1 MNDTFM
7 KERPVFPLILSM
19 AMPMVISML
28 VNSLY
33 NIVDSFFV
41 AQISEDAMTALS
53 LVFPVQNFSNAIA
66 IGFGIGISS
75 QIAICLGAGNKET
88 ASKAA
93 THGLALSALHGILLT
108 VICISIMPKFLSV
121 FTSDKN
127 VSSLGVRYSTIVFLF
142 AIVTTINLAYEK
154 IFQGVGNMK
163 VTMIGLMV
171 GCVSNILLDP
181 LMIFGLGPFP
191 AMGIEGAALATGLG
205 QVLNLVFY
213 LIVYKM
219 RPIQVQISRRY
230 LHPDKS
236 LASRLY
242 SVGIPGALNLALP
255 SVLVSA
261 LNGLLA
267 AYSQSYVVIL
277 GIYYKLQ
284 TFLYLPASGIVQGM
298 RPVIG
303 YNYGAGEHKR
313 VKKIYFVTLC
323 MSGVIML
330 IGTIIC
336 LTVPGQLIGMFTTN
350 CCRQNCP
357 SDHLRRFSCF
367 FCICYILWRPGGAWT
382 RQCFAGCLSLQISDH
397 HSAGRVY
404 LKSFLRGCWC
414 VECILDCRSFDR
426 RGVIYDQSE
435 GYRNRGVA
443 PKPPVEGVSLSAVYL
458 FSCSC

>member
-1 MNDTFM
+1 
-7 KERPVFPLILSM
+7 
-19 AMPMVISML
+19 
-28 VNSLY
+28 
-33 NIVDSFFV
+33 
-41 AQISEDAMTALS
+41 
-53 LVFPVQNFSNAIA
+53 
-66 IGFGIGISS
+66 
-75 QIAICLGAGNKET
+75 
-88 ASKAA
+88 
-93 THGLALSALHGILLT
+93 
-108 VICISIMPKFLSV
+108 MPKFLSV
-121 FTSDKN
+121 FTSDEN

-142 AIVTTINLAYEK
+142 AVVTTINLAYEK

-219 RPIQVQISRRY
+219 RPIPIQISRRY
-230 LHPDKS
+230 LHPDKA
-236 LASRLY
+236 LAARLY

-303 YNYGAGEHKR
+303 YNFGAGEHKR
-313 VKKIYFVTLC
+313 VKKIYFVTLG
-323 MSGVIML
+323 MSSVIML
-330 IGTIIC
+330 VGTIIC

-350 CCRQNCP
+350 PETIAAGKTALRIICAGFLVSSVSVTSCGALEGLGRGSASLVVSLCRYLIIILP
-357 SDHLRRFSCF
+357 AAFILSHF
-367 FCICYILWRPGGAWT
+367 FGA
-382 RQCFAGCLSLQISDH
+382 
-397 HSAGRVY
+397 V
-404 LKSFLRGCWC
+404 
-414 VECILDCRSFDR
+414 
-426 RGVIYDQSE
+426 GVWNAFWIAE
-435 GYRNRGVA
+435 A
-443 PKPPVEGVSLSAVYL
+443 LTAGVSFMISRKVIGIGA
-458 FSCSC
+458 

>member
-1 MNDTFM
+1 
-7 KERPVFPLILSM
+7 
-19 AMPMVISML
+19 
-28 VNSLY
+28 
-33 NIVDSFFV
+33 
-41 AQISEDAMTALS
+41 
-53 LVFPVQNFSNAIA
+53 
-66 IGFGIGISS
+66 
-75 QIAICLGAGNKET
+75 
-88 ASKAA
+88 
-93 THGLALSALHGILLT
+93 
-108 VICISIMPKFLSV
+108 MPKFLSV
-121 FTSDKN
+121 FTSDEN

-142 AIVTTINLAYEK
+142 AIITTINLAYEK

-219 RPIQVQISRRY
+219 RPIPIQISRRY
-230 LHPDKS
+230 LHPDKA
-236 LASRLY
+236 LAARLY

-303 YNYGAGEHKR
+303 YNFGAGEHKR
-313 VKKIYFVTLC
+313 VKKIYFVTLG
-323 MSGVIML
+323 MSSVIML
-330 IGTIIC
+330 VGTIIC

-350 CCRQNCP
+350 PETIAAGKTALRIICAGFLVSSVSVTSCGALEGLGRGSASLVVSLCRYLIIILP
-357 SDHLRRFSCF
+357 AAFILSHF
-367 FCICYILWRPGGAWT
+367 FGA
-382 RQCFAGCLSLQISDH
+382 
-397 HSAGRVY
+397 V
-404 LKSFLRGCWC
+404 
-414 VECILDCRSFDR
+414 
-426 RGVIYDQSE
+426 GVWNAFWIAE
-435 GYRNRGVA
+435 A
-443 PKPPVEGVSLSAVYL
+443 LTAGVSFMISRKVIGIGA
-458 FSCSC
+458 

>member
-75 QIAICLGAGNKET
+75 QIAICLGAGNKKT

-121 FTSDKN
+121 FTSDEN

-277 GIYYKLQ
+277 GIFRQ
-284 TFLYLPASGIVQGM
+284 AESS
-298 RPVIG
+298 R
-303 YNYGAGEHKR
+303 ACAR
-313 VKKIYFVTLC
+313 
-323 MSGVIML
+323 SSD
-330 IGTIIC
+330 II
-336 LTVPGQLIGMFTTN
+336 TVPESIN
-350 CCRQNCP
+350 
-357 SDHLRRFSCF
+357 
-367 FCICYILWRPGGAWT
+367 
-382 RQCFAGCLSLQISDH
+382 
-397 HSAGRVY
+397 V
-404 LKSFLRGCWC
+404 
-414 VECILDCRSFDR
+414 
-426 RGVIYDQSE
+426 
-435 GYRNRGVA
+435 
-443 PKPPVEGVSLSAVYL
+443 
-458 FSCSC
+458 

>member
-1 MNDTFM
+1 M
-7 KERPVFPLILSM
+7 KMS
-19 AMPMVISML
+19 
-28 VNSLY
+28 
-33 NIVDSFFV
+33 
-41 AQISEDAMTALS
+41 
-53 LVFPVQNFSNAIA
+53 
-66 IGFGIGISS
+66 
-75 QIAICLGAGNKET
+75 
-88 ASKAA
+88 AA
-93 THGLALSALHGILLT
+93 
-108 VICISIMPKFLSV
+108 
-121 FTSDKN
+121 
-127 VSSLGVRYSTIVFLF
+127 LGVRYSTIVFLF

-284 TFLYLPASGIVQGM
+284 TFLYLPG
-298 RPVIG
+298 
-303 YNYGAGEHKR
+303 KR
-313 VKKIYFVTLC
+313 
-323 MSGVIML
+323 
-330 IGTIIC
+330 
-336 LTVPGQLIGMFTTN
+336 N
-350 CCRQNCP
+350 
-357 SDHLRRFSCF
+357 
-367 FCICYILWRPGGAWT
+367 RPG
-382 RQCFAGCLSLQISDH
+382 H
-397 HSAGRVY
+397 
-404 LKSFLRGCWC
+404 
-414 VECILDCRSFDR
+414 
-426 RGVIYDQSE
+426 
-435 GYRNRGVA
+435 A
-443 PKPPVEGVSLSAVYL
+443 PGHRI
-458 FSCSC
+458 